1 MITILLFLKLIH
13 ASGTEWKCRQKQL
26 VLENEE
32 EGENE
37 TLVEKSYD
45 EEEKEKENPLNEKR
59 VERSNDKENKNPP
72 NEKPVEKRKR
82 NDKEEKENE
91 DPLIKKPVRKR
102 ENWFVHQLKKGMR
115 MKIY

>member
-1 MITILLFLKLIH
+1 MIH

-72 NEKPVEKRKR
+72 N
-82 NDKEEKENE
+82 
-91 DPLIKKPVRKR
+91 KKP
-102 ENWFVHQLKKGMR
+102 EKKYCIPFFPEQPTG
-115 MKIY
+115 YFQGVG